1 MAEFV
6 TTEVRDA
13 VACITLTRP
22 PANAF
27 DLTLSRE
34 LGEAVRAAAEDDG
47 VGAIVITGGRRLFAA
62 GADLTGLA
70 SATPAE
76 AKPQVD
82 ALGGVCD
89 LLEAVPTVSVA
100 AINGY
105 ALGGGLEVALACDL
119 RVAAED
125 AQLGQPEIKLGV
137 IPGAGGT
144 QRLVPLI
151 GLGRAKDLVYTGRPV
166 DAAEA
171 LRIGLV
177 DRVVAPDDVLDAA
190 LALART
196 FAAGPRDA
204 LAAAKRALRASVEAP
219 GAEGIAEERALFLQL
234 FATADQA
241 EGMAAFLEKRPP
253 VFGADA

>member
-1 MAEFV
+1 MAEHLTMAV
-6 TTEVRDA
+6 ADG
-13 VACITLTRP
+13 VACITLSRP

-27 DLTLSRE
+27 DLALSRE
-34 LGEAVRAAAEDDG
+34 LGEAVREAGERDDI
-47 VGAIVITGGRRLFAA
+47 GAIVLTGGRRLFAA
-62 GADLTGLA
+62 GADLKGLA
-70 SATPAE
+70 TATSAE

-82 ALGGVCD
+82 ALGGACD
-89 LLEAVPTVSVA
+89 LLEAIPKPSVA

-119 RVAAED
+119 RIAAED
-125 AQLGQPEIKLGV
+125 AQLGQPEIRIGV

-144 QRLVPLI
+144 QRLVPVI
-151 GLGRAKDLVYTGRPV
+151 GRGRASDLVLTGRSV

-177 DRVVAPDDVLDAA
+177 DRVVGPDEVLDAA
-190 LALART
+190 LELARG
-196 FAAGPRDA
+196 FAAGPRAA
-204 LAAAKRALRASVEAP
+204 LAAAKRALRAAVEVP

-234 FATADQA
+234 FATADQR